1 MNYFKRISEY
11 ILVFFIIISL
21 NFIIPR
27 LMPGDP
33 FTFLS
38 SEEGGVHNTY
48 TDEQIEKYK
57 AYYGLDKPMVH
68 QYKDYILNLFQGNL
82 GYSIYYNETAVS
94 VIYKRVG
101 WTVGIVIISIILS
114 SLLGILIGSFSAWHR
129 DGWIDKTI
137 YLIMVTFSEIPSFLI
152 AMLLLFLLAAGTG
165 LFPLSGAITVFG
177 EYENI
182 FENILDIVHHGFLP
196 VLALVL
202 SQTGDY
208 YLLARNSMMTVLS
221 KDYMLTAEAKGLDE
235 KKIIF
240 RHGLKNAILPVLT
253 RIFLNLGSV
262 FGGAILVENVFN
274 YPGVGRL
281 MREAVMVRDYI
292 LIQGIFLFVSILV
305 LTMNLLS
312 DIIYRKMDPRVN

>member
-1 MNYFKRISEY
+1 MRYIGRICEY
-11 ILVFFIIISL
+11 IMVFLIIVSL

-57 AYYGLDKPMVH
+57 AYYGLDKPIAY
-68 QYKDYILNLFQGNL
+68 QYKDYISNLFRGNL
-82 GYSIYYNETAVS
+82 GYSIYYNDTVVS
-94 VIYKRVG
+94 VILKRLG
-101 WTVGIVIISIILS
+101 WTVGIVVISIVLS
-114 SLLGILIGSFSAWHR
+114 SLLGIFIGAVSAWHR
-129 DGWIDKTI
+129 NNGIDKII
-137 YLIMVTFSEIPSFLI
+137 YSIMIIFSEIPSFLI
-152 AMLLLFLLAAGTG
+152 AMLLLFVLAAGAG

-177 EYENI
+177 QYENT
-182 FENILDIVHHGFLP
+182 FEKIMDIVHHGFLP

-202 SQTGDY
+202 SQTGGY

-221 KDYMLTAEAKGLDE
+221 KDYMLTAEAKGLDNRR
-235 KKIIF
+235 IVF
-240 RHGLKNAILPVLT
+240 RHGLKNAILPVIT

-292 LIQGIFLFVSILV
+292 LIQGIFLFVSVLV
-305 LTMNLLS
+305 LTMNFLA
-312 DIIYRKMDPRVN
+312 DIVYKKMDPRVN